1 MGRIFISYSHRDDA
15 LRAELDKHL
24 ALLRREGSIEPWS
37 DHRILPGSEF
47 DKRISQA
54 LEDAEIIL
62 LLVSADFLASD
73 YCFGIEMRRAL
84 ERHSSGE
91 AVVVPVILRA
101 CDWQHSP
108 FANHN
113 ALPSGGREIA
123 KWASPDD
130 AFLNIVQGLRKLL
143 AARRAHGDE
152 SGIADQ
158 TAATRLTEEP
168 SAVRSVRQGATRSS
182 NLALPNEFNDEAK
195 HEFAE
200 QTFAYVKEY
209 FRGSLDELQRRNP
222 GYSGK
227 LREKSA
233 VAFTAVV
240 FKKGQRVA
248 GCYIRLG
255 GMMSSNGIAYSGNE
269 NSSDNSY
276 NEILDI
282 QTGKHTLQWR
292 PQMGDFSG
300 RDSSKGL
307 SQEGAAEH
315 LWSLLISPLQQSH
328 SGGQG

>member
-1 MGRIFISYSHRDDA
+1 MARIFISYSHKDDA

-24 ALLRREGSIEPWS
+24 ALLRREGAIELWS

-47 DKRISQA
+47 EKDISLA
-54 LEDAEIIL
+54 LEAAEIIL
-62 LLVSADFLASD
+62 LLVSADFLSSD

-84 ERHSSGE
+84 ERHVSGE

-101 CDWQHSP
+101 CDWQNAP
-108 FANHN
+108 FSHLN

-130 AFLNIVQGLRKLL
+130 AYLNVVQGLRKLL
-143 AARRAHGDE
+143 AAPKARDSHLAFAGQPSTARAADE
-152 SGIADQ
+152 SS
-158 TAATRLTEEP
+158 T
-168 SAVRSVRQGATRSS
+168 VRSGRPATLRSS
-182 NLALPNEFNDEAK
+182 NLALPCEFSDEAK

-200 QTFAYVKEY
+200 QTFAYVREY

-227 LREKSA
+227 LREKTA

-240 FKKGQRVA
+240 FKNGQRVA
-248 GCYIRLG
+248 GCSIRLG

-276 NEILDI
+276 NELLDL
-282 QTGKHTLQWR
+282 QTDKHSQRWR
-292 PQMGDFSG
+292 AQMGAFTG
-300 RDSSKGL
+300 RGPEKGL

-315 LWSLLISPLQQSH
+315 LWSMLIAPLQ
-328 SGGQG
+328 